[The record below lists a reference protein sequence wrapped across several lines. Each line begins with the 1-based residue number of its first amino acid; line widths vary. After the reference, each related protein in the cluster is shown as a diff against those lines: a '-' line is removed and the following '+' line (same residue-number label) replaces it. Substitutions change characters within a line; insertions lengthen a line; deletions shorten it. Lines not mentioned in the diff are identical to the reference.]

1 MRIII
6 ETDGK
11 EIPSTTVQP
20 GGCHET
26 PGSRE
31 TPSPELLARA
41 AALGAMNAG
50 RAPSGIAH
58 AGTAFDAIDT
68 IDAGNSREHAAS
80 SEHAGGSKHKTP

>member
-6 ETDGK
+6 ETDSK

-20 GGCHET
+20 S
-26 PGSRE
+26 GSRE

-41 AALGAMNAG
+41 AALGAMDAG
-50 RAPSGIAH
+50 RAPSGIAR
-58 AGTAFDAIDT
+58 AGATFDVTDT

-80 SEHAGGSKHKTP
+80 SEHAEGSKHKTP

>member
-6 ETDGK
+6 ETDSK

-20 GGCHET
+20 GGSRET
-26 PGSRE
+26 PGCHE

-41 AALGAMNAG
+41 AALGAMDAG

-68 IDAGNSREHAAS
+68 IDAGNSREHAPS
-80 SEHAGGSKHKTP
+80 NEHAGGSKHKTP

>member
-26 PGSRE
+26 P
-31 TPSPELLARA
+31 SPELLARA
-41 AALGAMNAG
+41 AALGAMDAG
-50 RAPSGIAH
+50 RAPSEIARSGIASDV
-58 AGTAFDAIDT
+58 TDT

-80 SEHAGGSKHKTP
+80 GEHAENPKHKAP

>member
-6 ETDGK
+6 ETDSK

-20 GGCHET
+20 SGCHET

-31 TPSPELLARA
+31 TPSPELLAQA

-50 RAPSGIAH
+50 RAPSGIARSG
-58 AGTAFDAIDT
+58 ATFDAIDT

-80 SEHAGGSKHKTP
+80 SEHAEGSKHKTP

>member
-1 MRIII
+1 MRKPIMRIII

-20 GGCHET
+20 GRCH
-26 PGSRE
+26 E
-31 TPSPELLARA
+31 TPSPELLAQA

-50 RAPSGIAH
+50 RAPSGIARSG
-58 AGTAFDAIDT
+58 ATFDAIDT

-80 SEHAGGSKHKTP
+80 SEHAEGSKHKTP